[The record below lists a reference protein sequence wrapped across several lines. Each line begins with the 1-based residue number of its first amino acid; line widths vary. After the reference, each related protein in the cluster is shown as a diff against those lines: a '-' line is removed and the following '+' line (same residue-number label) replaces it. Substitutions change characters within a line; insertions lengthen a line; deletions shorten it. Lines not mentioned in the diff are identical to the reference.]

1 MSRGVEN
8 NACVISL
15 NQFETTSQ
23 GGFGESGS
31 IRIQLVGADA
41 AKPVRADS
49 IVAVRTGLNSII
61 YISVQYTLLRCAIM
75 TVLSLRK
82 IQFYISGQYRAEV
95 ADTAVCTP
103 DFAVLPSALSG
114 SPH

>member
-1 MSRGVEN
+1 M
-8 NACVISL
+8 
-15 NQFETTSQ
+15 
-23 GGFGESGS
+23 
-31 IRIQLVGADA
+31 
-41 AKPVRADS
+41 
-49 IVAVRTGLNSII
+49 
-61 YISVQYTLLRCAIM
+61 LRCSIM

-82 IQFYISGQYRAEV
+82 IPFYISGQYRAEV

>member
-1 MSRGVEN
+1 MYIILTPHEYYMVLPALAINEASKPR
-8 NACVISL
+8 L
-15 NQFETTSQ
+15 
-23 GGFGESGS
+23 
-31 IRIQLVGADA
+31 A
-41 AKPVRADS
+41 ASALHTASFIAQWYVRF
-49 IVAVRTGLNSII
+49 
-61 YISVQYTLLRCAIM
+61 AIM

-82 IQFYISGQYRAEV
+82 ILFYISGQYRAEV

>member
-1 MSRGVEN
+1 
-8 NACVISL
+8 
-15 NQFETTSQ
+15 
-23 GGFGESGS
+23 
-31 IRIQLVGADA
+31 
-41 AKPVRADS
+41 
-49 IVAVRTGLNSII
+49 
-61 YISVQYTLLRCAIM
+61 M

-82 IQFYISGQYRAEV
+82 IPFYISCQYHAEV